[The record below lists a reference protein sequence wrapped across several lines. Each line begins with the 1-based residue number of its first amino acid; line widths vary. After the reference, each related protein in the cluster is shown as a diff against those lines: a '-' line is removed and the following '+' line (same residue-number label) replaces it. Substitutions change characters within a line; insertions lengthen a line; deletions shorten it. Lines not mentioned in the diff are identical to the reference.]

1 MNKYFIDV
9 YINYSHKWS
18 LRIVEKSDSNTL
30 IHTAWLASFQSIEL
44 LNIELSFYDFPPLS
58 QEDIEKRNNA
68 RVDIIKRYAISKSR
82 ADVLMK
88 TGWSLT
94 GPI

>member
-9 YINYSHKWS
+9 YINYKHNWS
-18 LRIVEKSDSNTL
+18 LRLVEKNDSDTL
-30 IHTAWLASFQSIEL
+30 ISTAWLASFQSLDL

-58 QEDIEKRNNA
+58 QEDIKKRNNA
-68 RVDIIKRYAISKSR
+68 RVTAIKRYSISKSR